1 MHYFLGLFF
10 FFSCIMK
17 HNCVLL
23 GKSTTPLCKFAPPWL
38 LFGVIFFFEFSNP
51 PWFFQSI
58 FFLKNV
64 QDTLLLSSCGFFLV
78 EKCQWLSKICIVL
91 YDDCMMKSFL
101 GGENF
106 PTPVENL
113 HFFSVFF
120 GFLDFLNGML
130 WGCLIIYPPLHK
142 KWSAQ
147 RLFNCI
153 FLLIETSSPK
163 KPFCYHHFLV
173 VLMLFYFS

>member
-1 MHYFLGLFF
+1 MIIENMHRVVWWLHDEK
-10 FFSCIMK
+10 FSRRWK
-17 HNCVLL
+17 
-23 GKSTTPLCKFAPPWL
+23 
-38 LFGVIFFFEFSNP
+38 
-51 PWFFQSI
+51 
-58 FFLKNV
+58 
-64 QDTLLLSSCGFFLV
+64 
-78 EKCQWLSKICIVL
+78 
-91 YDDCMMKSFL
+91 
-101 GGENF
+101 F
-106 PTPVENL
+106 PTPVEKWICKL
-113 HFFSVFF
+113 ALFFRFFF

-173 VLMLFYFS
+173 VLMLFLFFLSLIPSIQSNCVHEVLLACARGAEPHPGLVRVYPPTRGSMWMPWSWCKLHASE